1 MYIGNGSETATAT
14 VLYSLK
20 IKKGG
25 KNEIYRGL
33 ARNGDEHG
41 KNRKKPYC
49 RSVLRGS
56 KDLQVLERCG
66 GRRSL
71 SGHVRLMQRPELVK
85 TRRPAA
91 AAAVEHERS
100 TVARGRRWRW

>member
-1 MYIGNGSETATAT
+1 M
-14 VLYSLK
+14 
-20 IKKGG
+20 
-25 KNEIYRGL
+25 
-33 ARNGDEHG
+33 
-41 KNRKKPYC
+41 NRKKPYC

-71 SGHVRLMQRPELVK
+71 SGRVRLMQRPEAGK

-91 AAAVEHERS
+91 AAAVELERQRS
-100 TVARGRRWRW
+100 GDRRKKTEATSDQRLVGRAIYKARLMSGRAKRGGHDVVISQ